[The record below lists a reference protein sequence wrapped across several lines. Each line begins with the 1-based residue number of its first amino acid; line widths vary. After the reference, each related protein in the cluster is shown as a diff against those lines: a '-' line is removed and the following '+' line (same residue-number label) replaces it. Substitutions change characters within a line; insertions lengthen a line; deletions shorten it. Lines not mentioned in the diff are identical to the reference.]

1 VTADKQLPR
10 SFDTPLPIDAV
21 LDQLA
26 RTLAGNNAAVL
37 VAPPGAGKTTRVP
50 LALLDEPWAKN
61 KKIIVLEPRRIAARA
76 SAERMAQTLGER
88 VGETVGYRVRFGSK
102 VSRATRIEVVTEG
115 IFSRQ
120 ILDDPELTGVA
131 AVLFDEFH
139 ERSLDADLG
148 LALARDAQ
156 TGLREDLRIL
166 VMSATLDGARVAKLL
181 GDAAVIASEGRAF
194 PVETRYLGRKSDAPL
209 ERQMADAIATA
220 VRADPGSVLAF
231 LPGAAE
237 IRRTQNLLGE
247 RIHDP
252 GIEIVPL
259 FGALDAAVQ
268 DRAIAPAPK
277 GRRKVVLATSIAET
291 SLTIEGIRI
300 VVDSGVAR
308 VPRYEPDI
316 GLTRLETVRASRA
329 AVDQRRGR
337 AGRTEPGVCY
347 RLWDEPQ
354 TASLAPYTQP
364 EILSADLSS
373 LVLDL
378 AQWGVSDPAALAF
391 LDSPPAPALKEAR
404 YLLRELGALDA
415 DGRITEE
422 GNSLR
427 ALALPPRLARMIV
440 DSHRLGAGEEAA
452 EIAAVLS
459 ERGLGG
465 DSVDLD
471 ARLDQFR
478 RDRSPRALSA
488 RSLAQRWAAQ
498 VAESETAAG
507 YTNAA
512 RTTSPS
518 SPSPL
523 AGEGRGGG
531 SATAV
536 RVRGTSF
543 PGPSPQGEGERRQ
556 PRRNER
562 ENPQQDAEQLTT
574 GVMLA
579 LAFPD
584 RVARNRGNGGFVLAN
599 GRGAALDQAFAL
611 ARAPYIAVAEL
622 TGTAAQGRILLAAPI
637 TQGEIEQHFAD
648 QIETTDEIS
657 FDRSAMALRAR
668 RKKTLHAITLSEAP
682 LGLKPSAETAR
693 VLADGLIAAGLDK
706 LPWTKPLK
714 QWRDRVMFLRAAEGE
729 TLQHSWPDLSDD
741 ALAAQR
747 EAWLLPALH
756 DKTSL
761 KEFSSGDLSD
771 ALMTLLPWESRARL
785 EREAPTHFE
794 APTGTMLAIDYEAE
808 QGPTIAV
815 RLQELFGLNTH
826 PSIAKGNVPLVLELL
841 SPAHRPVQ
849 VTRDLPGFW
858 RGSYAAVRSDLRGRY
873 PRHPWPD
880 DPASAMPTRRVK
892 PRGT

>member
-1 VTADKQLPR
+1 
-10 SFDTPLPIDAV
+10 V
-21 LDQLA
+21 LGDLA
-26 RTLAGNNAAVL
+26 RTLASHNAAVL

-50 LALLDEPWAKN
+50 LALLNERWADN
-61 KKIIVLEPRRIAARA
+61 SKIIVLEPRRIAARA

-120 ILDDPELTGVA
+120 ILDDPELNGVA

-166 VMSATLDGARVAKLL
+166 VMSATLDGARIAALL
-181 GDAAVIASEGRAF
+181 GDAPVIASEGRAF
-194 PVETRYLGRKSDAPL
+194 PVETRYLGRKADVPL

-220 VRADPGSVLAF
+220 LRADSGSVLAF

-237 IRRTQNLLGE
+237 IRRTQNFLAE
-247 RIHDP
+247 RVHDAA
-252 GIEIVPL
+252 IEIVPL
-259 FGALDAAVQ
+259 FGALDAQVQ
-268 DRAIAPAPK
+268 DRAIAPAPS

-291 SLTIEGIRI
+291 SLTIEGVRI

-337 AGRTEPGVCY
+337 AGRTSPGVCY

-354 TASLAPYTQP
+354 TASLAPYTAP

-373 LVLDL
+373 LLLDL
-378 AQWGVSDPAALAF
+378 AQWGVSDPSALAF
-391 LDSPPAPALKEAR
+391 LDAPPAPALKEAR
-404 YLLRELGALDA
+404 SLLRELGALDA
-415 DGRITEE
+415 DGRITAE
-422 GNSLR
+422 GRSLR

-440 DSHRLGAGEEAA
+440 DSHRLGAGETAA
-452 EIAAVLS
+452 EIAAVLT

-478 RDRSPRALSA
+478 RDRSQRAGSA
-488 RSLAQRWAAQ
+488 RSLARRWASQ
-498 VAESETAAG
+498 VAASEKANHGAA
-507 YTNAA
+507 T
-512 RTTSPS
+512 
-518 SPSPL
+518 L
-523 AGEGRGGG
+523 AGE
-531 SATAV
+531 S
-536 RVRGTSF
+536 
-543 PGPSPQGEGERRQ
+543 
-556 PRRNER
+556 R
-562 ENPQQDAEQLTT
+562 EEIST
-574 GVMLA
+574 GIMLA

-584 RVARNRGNGGFVLAN
+584 RVARNRGNGSFVLAN
-599 GRGAALDQAFAL
+599 GRGAAVDNASAL
-611 ARAPYIAVAEL
+611 ARAPYVAVAEL
-622 TGTAAQGRILLAAPI
+622 TGTAANGRILLAAPI
-637 TQGEIEQHFAD
+637 AQADIEQHFAD
-648 QIETTDEIS
+648 QIESADDIS
-657 FDRSAMALRAR
+657 FDRGAMALRAR
-668 RKKTLHAITLSEAP
+668 RRKTLHAITLSEAP
-682 LGLKPSAETAR
+682 LALTPSAETAR
-693 VLADGLIAAGLDK
+693 VFADGLIDAGLDR
-706 LPWTKPLK
+706 LPWSKSLQ
-714 QWRDRVMFLRAAEGE
+714 QWRGRVMFLRAAEGDP
-729 TLQHSWPDLSDD
+729 WPDLSDD
-741 ALAAQR
+741 TLAARR
-747 EAWLLPALH
+747 EAWLVPALY

-761 KEFSSGDLSD
+761 KELSTGDLSD
-771 ALMTLLPWESRARL
+771 ALMALLPWELRARL

-794 APTGTMLAIDYEAE
+794 APTGSQLAIDYEAE

-815 RLQELFGLNTH
+815 RLQELFGLSTH
-826 PSIAKGNVPLVLELL
+826 PSIANGKIPLVLELL

-873 PRHPWPD
+873 PRHPWPE
-880 DPASAMPTRRVK
+880 DPATAMPTRRVK

>member
-1 VTADKQLPR
+1 MPR
-10 SFDTPLPIDAV
+10 TFDTPLPIDVV
-21 LDQLA
+21 LDDLA
-26 RTLAGNNAAVL
+26 QTLDGHNAAVL

-50 LALLDEPWAKN
+50 LALLDAPWARA

-76 SAERMAQTLGER
+76 SAERMAHTLGQKA
-88 VGETVGYRVRFGSK
+88 GETVGYRVRFGSK
-102 VSRATRIEVVTEG
+102 ISRATRIEVVTEG

-120 ILDDPELTGVA
+120 ILDDPELNGVA

-181 GDAAVIASEGRAF
+181 GEAPVVASEGRAF
-194 PVETRYLGRKSDAPL
+194 PVETRYLGRKADAPV

-220 VRADPGSVLAF
+220 LRADPGSVLAF

-237 IRRTQNLLGE
+237 IRRTQNFLAE
-247 RIHDP
+247 RVHDAS
-252 GIEIVPL
+252 IEIVPL
-259 FGALDAAVQ
+259 FGALDASVQ
-268 DRAIAPAPK
+268 DRAIAPPPR
-277 GRRKVVLATSIAET
+277 GHRKVVLATSIAET
-291 SLTIEGIRI
+291 SLTIEGVRI
-300 VVDSGVAR
+300 VVDSGLAR

-354 TASLAPYTQP
+354 TASLAAYTQP

-378 AQWGVSDPAALAF
+378 AQWGVSDPASLAF
-391 LDSPPAPALKEAR
+391 LDPPPLPALKEAR
-404 YLLRELGALDA
+404 ELLHELGALDGE
-415 DGRITEE
+415 GRITDE
-422 GNSLR
+422 GRSLR

-440 DSHRLGAGEEAA
+440 DSHRLGAGRAA
-452 EIAAVLS
+452 ADIAAVLT

-465 DSVDLD
+465 DHVDLD
-471 ARLDQFR
+471 VRLDVFR
-478 RDRSPRALSA
+478 RDRSQRAEAA
-488 RSLAQRWAAQ
+488 RGQAQRWASQ
-498 VAESETAAG
+498 VAADDKAG
-507 YTNAA
+507 VTVDDE
-512 RTTSPS
+512 PS
-518 SPSPL
+518 
-523 AGEGRGGG
+523 
-531 SATAV
+531 
-536 RVRGTSF
+536 
-543 PGPSPQGEGERRQ
+543 
-556 PRRNER
+556 N
-562 ENPQQDAEQLTT
+562 

-584 RVARNRGNGGFVLAN
+584 RVAKNRGNGSFVLAN
-599 GRGAALDQAFAL
+599 GRGAALEPTAAL
-611 ARAPYIAVAEL
+611 SRAPYIAVAEL
-622 TGTAAQGRILLAAPI
+622 TGTAMHGRILLAAPI
-637 TQGEIEQHFAD
+637 TQGEIEARFAD
-648 QIETTDEIS
+648 QIEMTDEVS
-657 FDRSAMALRAR
+657 FDRGAMALRAR

-682 LGLKPSAETAR
+682 LALKPSEETAK
-693 VLADGLIAAGLDK
+693 VFADGLMAAGLDQ
-706 LPWTKPLK
+706 LPWSKPIK
-714 QWRDRVMFLRAAEGE
+714 QWRDRVMFLRAAEGAA
-729 TLQHSWPDLSDD
+729 SDNPWPDLSDD

-747 EAWLLPALH
+747 ETWLVPALT

-761 KEFSSGDLSD
+761 KAFSAGDLSD
-771 ALMTLLPWESRARL
+771 ALQSLLPWALRARL
-785 EREAPTHFE
+785 DREAPTHFE
-794 APTGTMLAIDYEAE
+794 APTGTQLAIDYEAE

-815 RLQELFGLNTH
+815 RLQELFGLTSH
-826 PSIAKGNVPLVLELL
+826 PSIARGAIPLVLELL

-858 RGSYAAVRSDLRGRY
+858 RGSYAGVRSDLRGRY
-873 PRHPWPD
+873 PRHPWPE

-892 PRGT
+892 PKGT

>member
-1 VTADKQLPR
+1 LPR

-21 LDQLA
+21 LDEL
-26 RTLAGNNAAVL
+26 RHTLAGHNAAVL

-50 LALLDEPWAKN
+50 LALLDVPWAKN
-61 KKIIVLEPRRIAARA
+61 KRIIVLEPRRIAARA

-88 VGETVGYRVRFGSK
+88 AGETVGYRVRFGSK
-102 VSRATRIEVVTEG
+102 ISRATRIEVVTEG

-120 ILDDPELTGVA
+120 ILDDPELSGVA

-156 TGLREDLRIL
+156 IGLREDLRIL

-181 GDAAVIASEGRAF
+181 GEAPVIASEGRAF
-194 PVETRYLGRKSDAPL
+194 PVETRYLGRRADAPL
-209 ERQMADAIATA
+209 ERQLAEAIAMA
-220 VRADPGSVLAF
+220 LRADPGSVLAF

-237 IRRTQNLLGE
+237 IRRTQNFLSE
-247 RIHDP
+247 RIHDAS
-252 GIEIVPL
+252 IEIVPL

-277 GRRKVVLATSIAET
+277 GQRKVVLATSIAET
-291 SLTIEGIRI
+291 SLTIEGVRI
-300 VVDSGVAR
+300 VVDSGMAR

-354 TASLAPYTQP
+354 TASLAAYTQP

-378 AQWGVSDPAALAF
+378 AQWGVSDPSTLAF
-391 LDSPPAPALKEAR
+391 LDPPPAPALKEAR
-404 YLLRELGALDA
+404 SLLRELGALDG
-415 DGRITEE
+415 DGRITAE

-440 DSHRLGAGEEAA
+440 DSHRLGAGEQAA
-452 EIAAVLS
+452 EMAAILT

-471 ARLDQFR
+471 IRLDQFR
-478 RDRSPRALSA
+478 RDRSQRASSA
-488 RSLAQRWAAQ
+488 RNLAQRWAAQ
-498 VAESETAAG
+498 VATSAG
-507 YTNAA
+507 
-512 RTTSPS
+512 RPGEDTSPS
-518 SPSPL
+518 
-523 AGEGRGGG
+523 
-531 SATAV
+531 
-536 RVRGTSF
+536 
-543 PGPSPQGEGERRQ
+543 
-556 PRRNER
+556 
-562 ENPQQDAEQLTT
+562 T
-574 GVMLA
+574 GVMLGFG
-579 LAFPD
+579 FPD
-584 RVARNRGNGGFVLAN
+584 RVARNRGNGSFVLAN
-599 GRGAALDQAFAL
+599 GRGAAVDQTSAL

-637 TQGEIEQHFAD
+637 TQGDIELRFSD
-648 QIETTDEIS
+648 QIEAADEIS
-657 FDRSAMALRAR
+657 FDRNAMALRAR
-668 RKKTLHAITLSEAP
+668 RKRTLHAITLSESP
-682 LGLKPSAETAR
+682 LALSPSVETAR
-693 VLADGLIAAGLDK
+693 VLAEGLIASGLDR
-706 LPWTKPLK
+706 LPWSKPAK

-729 TLQHSWPDLSDD
+729 TSQNLWPDLSDD
-741 ALAAQR
+741 ALAADR
-747 EAWLLPALH
+747 EAWLVPALY
-756 DKTSL
+756 DKISL
-761 KEFSSGDLSD
+761 KELSAQNLSD
-771 ALMTLLPWESRARL
+771 ALMTLLPWELRARL

-794 APTGTMLAIDYEAE
+794 APTGTQLAIDYEAE

-815 RLQELFGLNTH
+815 RLQELFGLKTH
-826 PSIAKGNVPLVLELL
+826 PSVAKGAVPLVLELL

-873 PRHPWPD
+873 PRHSWPE

>member
-1 VTADKQLPR
+1 LPR
-10 SFDTPLPIDAV
+10 TFDTPLPIDAV
-21 LDQLA
+21 LDDLA
-26 RTLAGNNAAVL
+26 QTLDVHNAAVL

-50 LALLDEPWAKN
+50 LALLEAPWARA

-76 SAERMAQTLGER
+76 SAERMAHTLGQK

-102 VSRATRIEVVTEG
+102 ISRATRIEVVTEG

-120 ILDDPELTGVA
+120 ILDDPELNGVA

-181 GDAAVIASEGRAF
+181 GDAPVVASEGRAF
-194 PVETRYLGRKSDAPL
+194 PVETRYLGRKADAPV
-209 ERQMADAIATA
+209 ERQMADAISTA
-220 VRADPGSVLAF
+220 LRADPGSVLAF

-237 IRRTQNLLGE
+237 IRRTQNFLTE
-247 RIHDP
+247 RIHDAL
-252 GIEIVPL
+252 IEIVPL
-259 FGALDAAVQ
+259 FGALDASVQ
-268 DRAIAPAPK
+268 DRAIAPPPK
-277 GRRKVVLATSIAET
+277 GHRKVVLATSIAET
-291 SLTIEGIRI
+291 SLTIEGVRI
-300 VVDSGVAR
+300 VVDSGLAR

-354 TASLAPYTQP
+354 TASLAAYTQP

-378 AQWGVSDPAALAF
+378 AQWGVSDPASLAF
-391 LDSPPAPALKEAR
+391 LDPPPAPALKEAR
-404 YLLRELGALDA
+404 ELLRELGALDGE
-415 DGRITEE
+415 GRITDE
-422 GNSLR
+422 GRSLR

-440 DSHRLGAGEEAA
+440 DSHRLGAGRAA
-452 EIAAVLS
+452 ADIAAVLT

-465 DSVDLD
+465 DHVDLD
-471 ARLDQFR
+471 VRLDGFR
-478 RDRSPRALSA
+478 RDRSQRAEAA
-488 RSLAQRWAAQ
+488 RGQAQRWASQ
-498 VAESETAAG
+498 VAADDKAG
-507 YTNAA
+507 AT
-512 RTTSPS
+512 RDDEPS
-518 SPSPL
+518 
-523 AGEGRGGG
+523 
-531 SATAV
+531 
-536 RVRGTSF
+536 
-543 PGPSPQGEGERRQ
+543 
-556 PRRNER
+556 N
-562 ENPQQDAEQLTT
+562 

-584 RVARNRGNGGFVLAN
+584 RVAKNRGNGSFVLAN
-599 GRGAALDQAFAL
+599 GRGAALEPTAAL
-611 ARAPYIAVAEL
+611 SRAPYIAVAEL
-622 TGTAAQGRILLAAPI
+622 TGTAMQGRILLAAPI
-637 TQGEIEQHFAD
+637 TQGEIEARFAD
-648 QIETTDEIS
+648 QIEMTDEIS

-682 LGLKPSAETAR
+682 LALEPSEETAR
-693 VLADGLIAAGLDK
+693 IFADGLMAAGLDQ
-706 LPWTKPLK
+706 LPWSKPIK
-714 QWRDRVMFLRAAEGE
+714 QWRDRVMFLRAAEGTDSE
-729 TLQHSWPDLSDD
+729 NPWPDLSDD
-741 ALAAQR
+741 TLTAQR
-747 EAWLLPALH
+747 ETWLVPALT

-761 KEFSSGDLSD
+761 KALSAGDLSD
-771 ALMTLLPWESRARL
+771 ALQSLLPWALRARL
-785 EREAPTHFE
+785 GREAPTHFE
-794 APTGTMLAIDYEAE
+794 APTGTQLAIDYEAE

-815 RLQELFGLNTH
+815 RLQELFGLTSH
-826 PSIAKGNVPLVLELL
+826 PSIARGAIPLVLELL

-858 RGSYAAVRSDLRGRY
+858 RGSYAGVRSDLRGRY
-873 PRHPWPD
+873 PRHPWPE

-892 PRGT
+892 PKGT

>member
-1 VTADKQLPR
+1 VTR

-21 LDQLA
+21 LDDLS
-26 RTLAGNNAAVL
+26 RTLASHNAAVL

-50 LALLDEPWAKN
+50 LALLDEPWIGR

-76 SAERMAQTLGER
+76 SAERMAKTLGER
-88 VGETVGYRVRFGSK
+88 VGDTVGYRVRFGSK

-181 GDAAVIASEGRAF
+181 GDAKVVASEGRAY
-194 PVETRYLGRKSDAPL
+194 PVETRYIGRKPDAPL
-209 ERQMADAIATA
+209 ERQMADAIAMA
-220 VRADPGSVLAF
+220 LRADPGSVLAF

-237 IRRTQNLLGE
+237 IRRTQNFLSE
-247 RIHDP
+247 RIHDA

-268 DRAIAPAPK
+268 DRAIQPAPE
-277 GRRKVVLATSIAET
+277 GSRKVVLATSIAET
-291 SLTIEGIRI
+291 SLTIEGVRI

-354 TASLAPYTQP
+354 TASLMAYTQP

-391 LDSPPAPALKEAR
+391 LDPPPTPALNEAR
-404 YLLRELGALDA
+404 SLLRELGALDG
-415 DGRITEE
+415 DGRITAE
-422 GNSLR
+422 GKSLR

-440 DSHRLGAGEEAA
+440 DSHRLGAGLEAA
-452 EIAAVLS
+452 TIAAVLT

-478 RDRSPRALSA
+478 RDRSQRASSA
-488 RSLAQRWAAQ
+488 RSLSERWASQ
-498 VAESETAAG
+498 VAATEGA
-507 YTNAA
+507 
-512 RTTSPS
+512 S
-518 SPSPL
+518 SPDD
-523 AGEGRGGG
+523 A
-531 SATAV
+531 
-536 RVRGTSF
+536 
-543 PGPSPQGEGERRQ
+543 PS
-556 PRRNER
+556 
-562 ENPQQDAEQLTT
+562 T

-579 LAFPD
+579 FAFPD
-584 RVARNRGNGGFVLAN
+584 RVARNRGNGTFVLAN
-599 GRGAALDQAFAL
+599 GRGAAVDQASAL

-622 TGTAAQGRILLAAPI
+622 TGTAASGRILLAAPI
-637 TQGEIEQHFAD
+637 LQSDIELRFAD
-648 QIETTDEIS
+648 GIENADEIT
-657 FDRSAMALRAR
+657 FDRASMTLRAR
-668 RKKTLHAITLSEAP
+668 RKRTLHAITLSEAP
-682 LGLKPSAETAR
+682 MALTPSAETAR
-693 VLADGLIAAGLDK
+693 VLADGLVAAGLDR
-706 LPWTKPLK
+706 LPWSKPLQ
-714 QWRDRVMFLRAAEGE
+714 QWRGRVMFLRKAEGE
-729 TLQHSWPDLSDD
+729 PWPDLSDD
-741 ALAAQR
+741 ALAEQR
-747 EAWLLPALH
+747 ERWLAPALF

-761 KEFSSGDLSD
+761 KEFSAGDLSD
-771 ALMTLLPWESRARL
+771 AVMGQLPWELRARL

-794 APTGTMLAIDYEAE
+794 APTGTMLPIDYEAE

-815 RLQELFGLNTH
+815 RLQELFGLTAH
-826 PSIAKGNVPLVLELL
+826 PSVAKGAVPLVLELL
-841 SPAHRPVQ
+841 SPANRPVQ

-873 PRHPWPD
+873 PRHPWPE
-880 DPASAMPTRRVK
+880 DPANAMPTRRVK

>member
-1 VTADKQLPR
+1 LPR

-21 LDQLA
+21 LDELA

-76 SAERMAQTLGER
+76 SAERMAHTLGER

-120 ILDDPELTGVA
+120 ILGDPELSDVA

-181 GDAAVIASEGRAF
+181 GDARVIASEGRAF
-194 PVETRYLGRKSDAPL
+194 PVETRYLGRKADAPL
-209 ERQMADAIATA
+209 ERQMADAIAMA
-220 VRADPGSVLAF
+220 LRADPGSVLAF

-237 IRRTQNLLGE
+237 IRRTQNFLGE
-247 RIHDP
+247 RVHDAS
-252 GIEIVPL
+252 IEIVPL
-259 FGALDAAVQ
+259 FGALDATVQ
-268 DRAIAPAPK
+268 DRAIAPAPN
-277 GRRKVVLATSIAET
+277 GHRKVVLATSIAET
-291 SLTIEGIRI
+291 SLTIEGVRI

-354 TASLAPYTQP
+354 TASLAAYTQP
-364 EILSADLSS
+364 EIFSADLSS

-378 AQWGVSDPAALAF
+378 AQWGVSDPTALAF

-404 YLLRELGALDA
+404 SLLRELGALDG
-415 DGRITEE
+415 DGRITAE
-422 GNSLR
+422 GKSLR

-452 EIAAVLS
+452 EIAAVLT

-471 ARLDQFR
+471 ARLEQFR
-478 RDRSPRALSA
+478 RDRSPRASSA
-488 RSLAQRWAAQ
+488 RALAQRWASQ
-498 VAESETAAG
+498 VKASEKAANGTSADRPASGTAL
-507 YTNAA
+507 
-512 RTTSPS
+512 S
-518 SPSPL
+518 SPS
-523 AGEGRGGG
+523 
-531 SATAV
+531 
-536 RVRGTSF
+536 
-543 PGPSPQGEGERRQ
+543 
-556 PRRNER
+556 
-562 ENPQQDAEQLTT
+562 T

-579 LAFPD
+579 FAFPD
-584 RVARNRGNGGFVLAN
+584 RVARNRGNGSFVLAN
-599 GRGAALDQAFAL
+599 GRGAAVDQTSAL

-622 TGTAAQGRILLAAPI
+622 TGTAASGRILLAAPI
-637 TQGEIEQHFAD
+637 TQGEIELHFAD
-648 QIETTDEIS
+648 QIETADEIS
-657 FDRSAMALRAR
+657 FDRSALALRAR

-682 LGLKPSAETAR
+682 LALQPSAETAR
-693 VLADGLIAAGLDK
+693 VLADGLIASGLDK
-706 LPWTKPLK
+706 LPWSKPAK
-714 QWRDRVMFLRAAEGE
+714 QWRDRVMFLRKAEGE
-729 TLQHSWPDLSDD
+729 PWPDLSDE

-747 EAWLLPALH
+747 ETWLVPALY

-771 ALMTLLPWESRARL
+771 ALMTLLPWELRARL

-808 QGPTIAV
+808 QGPTVAV

-826 PSIAKGNVPLVLELL
+826 PSIAKGAVPLVLELL

-858 RGSYAAVRSDLRGRY
+858 HGSYAAVRSDLRGRY
-873 PRHPWPD
+873 PRHPWPE
-880 DPASAMPTRRVK
+880 DPANAMPTRRVK